1 MSRRREVNKALLA
14 RAKDTP
20 CADCGRWFPPEQMDF
35 DHVRGVK
42 AGNPSDMVDGPTDT
56 LKLEIEKCDVVCAND
71 HRTRTL
77 HRRLDEHV
85 DAAFDYDASEGME
98 E

>member
-1 MSRRREVNKALLA
+1 M
-14 RAKDTP
+14 
-20 CADCGRWFPPEQMDF
+20 DCGHRFPSEQMDF

-42 AGNPSDMVDGPTDT
+42 VGNPSDMVDGPTED
-56 LKLEIEKCDVVCAND
+56 LVIEIAKCDPVCAND

-85 DAAFDYDASEGME
+85 DAAMDYDVME
-98 E
+98 EFK

>member
-1 MSRRREVNKALLA
+1 
-14 RAKDTP
+14 
-20 CADCGRWFPPEQMDF
+20 
-35 DHVRGVK
+35 
-42 AGNPSDMVDGPTDT
+42 MVDGPTDT